1 MNQAKNPLGRTGI
14 TGLGSLSDAGQND
27 ADYLFIISPSYV
39 LVKDF
44 NFGIDVPIDYHPYAP
59 ASLRKKING
68 EFCKIGSYQADSVLN
83 TGKVI
88 LYLVKFFHL
97 NVFIELL
104 SELGI
109 GSADD
114 FRCLSKI

>member
-1 MNQAKNPLGRTGI
+1 MDQAKNPLGRTGI
-14 TGLGSLSDAGQND
+14 SGLGSLSDAGQND

-68 EFCKIGSYQADSVLN
+68 EFYKIGSYRADSVLN
-83 TGKVI
+83 TGKLI
-88 LYLVKFFHL
+88 LYLR
-97 NVFIELL
+97 VF
-104 SELGI
+104 SPKR
-109 GSADD
+109 
-114 FRCLSKI
+114 FY